1 LLGISG
7 VFLLIIREVSNIVSL
22 LPKTGEPF
30 SLSLLVERA
39 ISKYISFRRITYDID
54 GVNGY
59 RNISMEIINKHNKIF
74 AKSNT
79 NICLEDTGPKNR
91 SANRPGL
98 AVSSIK
104 AVLLSESVRDRTRI
118 RSYVELITSQIN
130 QEVIC

>member
-1 LLGISG
+1 

-59 RNISMEIINKHNKIF
+59 RNISMEIINKHNKIL